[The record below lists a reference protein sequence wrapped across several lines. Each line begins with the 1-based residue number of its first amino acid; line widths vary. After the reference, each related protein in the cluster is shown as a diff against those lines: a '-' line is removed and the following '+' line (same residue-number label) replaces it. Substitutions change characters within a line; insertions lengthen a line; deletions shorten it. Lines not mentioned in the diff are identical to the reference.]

1 MRTNSGTMAIHT
13 VISSPNDLFDA
24 RVPHLLGA
32 VLVML
37 TLLWY
42 WIREERPIPGFPI
55 ANKVEGDWWFNSK
68 AKNRLITDSNKIL
81 KEGFEKYKGKP
92 FQILGEIGPM
102 IVLSPEL
109 ANEIRN
115 NANLSFVHVTER
127 AFLPQY
133 KGLEPFGPGF
143 NNNDIFQ
150 TTVRVNLTQSLGSI
164 TQAIS
169 DETTYALGILLPD
182 VTKEWTSITWMPF
195 ATDLVS
201 RISAKVFLGEP
212 LCRNNDW
219 LHISVMYTVNSF
231 NAARTLRSWPPFL
244 RPLVHLLKPEFK
256 ELQKQLADARR
267 IINPEVEKRKRA
279 RREAIAAGQKPSK
292 AADAIEWMLEQA
304 KDQDY
309 DVAMGQVMLAIAAI
323 HTTSGMLS
331 ALLWHL
337 AAAPE
342 YIDELRKEIAQVFT
356 EDGGFKKTSLYKM
369 RLLDSCMKEA
379 QRLHTISANA
389 LPRKALAPITLSDGT
404 HIPAGAFVSVPT
416 WTMRDSYY
424 YENPDNFDGRR
435 YLEKRSQP
443 GNEHRWQFVT
453 TAPEHL
459 GFGHGQHA

>member
-1 MRTNSGTMAIHT
+1 MCTKPCHQSDTA
-13 VISSPNDLFDA
+13 A
-24 RVPHLLGA
+24 LGGA
-32 VLVML
+32 
-37 TLLWY
+37 
-42 WIREERPIPGFPI
+42 
-55 ANKVEGDWWFNSK
+55 
-68 AKNRLITDSNKIL
+68 
-81 KEGFEKYKGKP
+81 
-92 FQILGEIGPM
+92 
-102 IVLSPEL
+102 
-109 ANEIRN
+109 
-115 NANLSFVHVTER
+115 
-127 AFLPQY
+127 
-133 KGLEPFGPGF
+133 
-143 NNNDIFQ
+143 
-150 TTVRVNLTQSLGSI
+150 GSI

-379 QRLHTISANA
+379 QRLHTISASKFIYLRRFCQICFTGGGGSLWEVEAVVPSQVFGKLDNTSVWRTA
-389 LPRKALAPITLSDGT
+389 STPHGTQPDNTPNTSTIYICHGRKAFPFDLLYSSFHTNSALSKTRSPAKLWHPSPSPMAPTYRLVLSS
-404 HIPAGAFVSVPT
+404 AS
-416 WTMRDSYY
+416 
-424 YENPDNFDGRR
+424 
-435 YLEKRSQP
+435 L
-443 GNEHRWQFVT
+443 
-453 TAPEHL
+453 L
-459 GFGHGQHA
+459 GP